1 MGRDGNEVDD
11 VVDDGGADAT
21 DPEFDDGTSTVEQSV
36 AGFGDEPTDECV
48 EAARAFVESVP
59 TATLAADP
67 ETKAIHAVNDPA
79 VALLGRDRSTLTL
92 MGLTDI
98 GSPTTAT
105 GNAIGAMFESVADSD
120 ASHEF
125 EWETRTDDERRRLV
139 VRAHTTTIGDRE
151 WLVVSFTDV
160 TDRIR
165 AEQAAHERARTLD
178 AVASTVPMALFRC
191 GSGGTI
197 TRWNDRLVAHT
208 GYEAETL
215 GGRALSDLF
224 DDTSRNAISDG
235 LAAVYAD
242 GGVVERTAT
251 LLTRS
256 GERTPYRVTMGP
268 VVDGDGSTVGAVGV
282 GEDLTEASLRRER
295 LAVLT
300 RVLRHNF
307 RNELNV
313 VMGFTRQAKRSVD
326 DPDTLAQLDRVVDTA
341 GRLLHLGETARKVE
355 RLLGERPT
363 PGPAQV
369 SSVVSDAITAVPDG
383 LGERADIE
391 TDVSPDLTVSAVDQ
405 LSDAVA
411 ELVDNAIRH
420 NDTDRPRVHVSAT
433 ELPSESWVSLV
444 VADDGPGIPPAER
457 AVLAGD
463 ETPLDHASGLG
474 LWYVNWVVTAGGGS
488 LDITDSKGGGTRIEL
503 SLRTPNAG

>member
-1 MGRDGNEVDD
+1 MDRDRNERGDTVDN
-11 VVDDGGADAT
+11 GGADAS
-21 DPEFDDGTSTVEQSV
+21 DPAFEDSTQSPEQSA
-36 AGFGDEPTDECV
+36 AGFGDETTDESV
-48 EAARAFVESVP
+48 EAARAFVASVP

-67 ETKAIHAVNDPA
+67 ETKAIHAANGPA
-79 VALLGRDRSTLTL
+79 AALLGRDRSTLTL

-98 GSPTTAT
+98 GSSTTVDGDPVDA
-105 GNAIGAMFESVADSD
+105 AFESVVESD
-120 ASHEF
+120 VTREF
-125 EWETRTDDERRRLV
+125 QWETRTDEKRRRLV
-139 VRAHTTTIGDRE
+139 VRAHTTAVADRE
-151 WLVVSFTDV
+151 WLVVSLVDATDQV
-160 TDRIR
+160 RI
-165 AEQAAHERARTLD
+165 EQAAHERARTLD

-197 TRWNDRLVAHT
+197 TRWNDRLVADT

-215 GGRALSDLF
+215 GGQALSDLF
-224 DDTSRNAISDG
+224 DDTSRNTVSDG

-242 GGVVERTAT
+242 GEVVERTAR

-268 VVDGDGSTVGAVGV
+268 VVDVDGSTVGAVGV
-282 GEDLTEASLRRER
+282 GEDLTDAALRQER

-313 VMGFTRQAKRSVD
+313 VMGFTRQAKRSIE
-326 DPDTLAQLDRVVDTA
+326 DPDTLAQLDRVIDTA

-355 RLLGERPT
+355 RLLAERPT
-363 PGPAQV
+363 PGPVPV
-369 SSVVSDAITAVPDG
+369 SSVVSDALGAVPDG
-383 LGERADIE
+383 LREHAEIE
-391 TDVSPDLTVSAVDQ
+391 TDVSPELTVSAVDQ
-405 LSDAVA
+405 LSDALA

-420 NDTDRPRVHVSAT
+420 NDADQPRVHVSAA
-433 ELPSESWVSLV
+433 ELPSESWMSLV

-457 AVLAGD
+457 AVLTGD